1 MRRDERPISAVP
13 PWLLALLALCLA
25 AQFGWHF
32 ARPEAAGSLASLGP
46 PPRAAALRLASFGE
60 DAAASRLVSL
70 HVQSFDVAGF
80 EPRHVIGWLEGALAL
95 DPLSGY
101 PLFAAA
107 RVYAEAPDPARA
119 RAMLEFIHREFLRD
133 PDRRWP
139 WLAHAAL
146 LAKHRLRDLPL
157 ARRYAA
163 DLQRLVRSPDVPM
176 WVTQMEIFILED
188 MNELEAAKVMLGG
201 LLQSGRIRDPGEARF
216 LKERLDALEARTAK
230 VK

>member
-1 MRRDERPISAVP
+1 MSRDERPVSAVP
-13 PWLLALLALCLA
+13 PWLLALLALCVA
-25 AQFGWHF
+25 AQLGWH
-32 ARPEAAGSLASLGP
+32 AAHPELDGRASALGP
-46 PPRAAALRLASFGE
+46 APRPAGLRLASFGE
-60 DAAASRLVSL
+60 NEAASRLISL

-80 EPRHVIGWLEGALAL
+80 DPPRVIGWLEGALAL
-95 DPLSGY
+95 DPRSAY

-107 RVYAEAPDPARA
+107 RVYAEGPDLERTKT
-119 RAMLEFIHREFLRD
+119 MLEFIHREFLLD

-163 DLQRLVRSPDVPM
+163 DLQRLVRSPEVPM

-188 MNELEAAKVMLGG
+188 MNELEAAKIMLGG
-201 LLQSGRIRDPGEARF
+201 LLESGRIRDPGEARF
-216 LKERLDALEARTAK
+216 LKERLEALEARTAR
-230 VK
+230 VN